1 MTPGVVLIAL
11 AASVVGIDERAP
23 FIAFGGDGAQGVLV
37 NLSVGARP
45 CDPAV
50 PGRPTVV
57 FIHGFNPL
65 PRAIHFTMSE
75 QVGQALVRRVGT
87 SFNILAWDWNAATF
101 VSLSPR
107 DNGASAVAQ
116 GRLLAAA
123 LWQSRLRPAQIQL
136 IGHSSGSIVAASA
149 ARTFAL
155 EYGQTVAQLTML
167 EPAAS
172 YHPLVFERLAAG
184 AFAHRVENYWSP
196 DRGAYGSEVVDA
208 RVENIR
214 VDRPR
219 PPLARLAPLRSSHM
233 YVVEW
238 YISTISDPSYPV
250 GFNRSLLLAARR

>member
-1 MTPGVVLIAL
+1 MTAGVVLIAL
-11 AASVVGIDERAP
+11 AASVVGIEERAP
-23 FIAFGGDGAQGVLV
+23 FIELGGDGAQGVLI
-37 NLSVGARP
+37 NLSAGARP

-65 PRAIHFTMSE
+65 PRALHFSMPE
-75 QVGQALVRRVGT
+75 QVGRALVRRVGT
-87 SFNILAWDWNAATF
+87 AFNILGWDWNAATF

-116 GRLLAAA
+116 GRILAAA
-123 LWQSRLRPAQIQL
+123 LWRSRLRPAQIQL

-149 ARTFAL
+149 ARAFAL
-155 EYGQTVAQLTML
+155 EYRQPIAQLTLL

-172 YHPLVFERLAAG
+172 YHPLVFERMAAS

-196 DRGAYGSEVVDA
+196 DPRAFGREVVDA

-219 PPLARLAPLRSSHM
+219 PPLARLAPSRSSHM

-238 YISTISDPSYPV
+238 YISTIGDPSYPV
-250 GFNRSLLLAARR
+250 GFNRSLLLAAGR